1 MKEHS
6 GKPEHRPQPAKPA
19 DAPAPEVAKAD
30 VTKARGAW
38 EEEWV
43 NKLAGDG
50 DRLTR
55 TVMLGGYVGR
65 SPEAGM
71 LRVYFDHHLHHAVD
85 VALEG
90 VVHREAIPRTLSPL
104 GGSYLWVTPDSWDA
118 RKHYQRVQ
126 DQGEADSA
134 AE

>member
-1 MKEHS
+1 MKEHD
-6 GKPEHRPQPAKPA
+6 KKNEQRPQPAKPA
-19 DAPAPEVAKAD
+19 DAPAPVAAKTSEAKTD
-30 VTKARGAW
+30 DTWHDK
-38 EEEWV
+38 WV

-50 DRLTR
+50 GKFTC

-71 LRVYFDHHLHHAVD
+71 LRVYFDHHLHQAVD

-90 VVHREAIPRTLSPL
+90 VVHREAIPQSLSPL

-126 DQGEADSA
+126 DRGEASIA
-134 AE
+134 TG